1 MLLNNKYP
9 VLWDTL
15 DSSMKHGVLRNRSYE
30 TFGDPAIM
38 LLVAEI
44 SDEERR

>member
-9 VLWDTL
+9 VLLDTV
-15 DSSMKHGVLRNRSYE
+15 DSCMEHGILRNRSYE
-30 TFGDPAIM
+30 TFGHPAVM

>member
-1 MLLNNKYP
+1 VLNNKYP
-9 VLWDTL
+9 VLCDTV
-15 DSSMKHGVLRNRSYE
+15 DSFMEYGILKNRSYE
-30 TFGDPAIM
+30 KFGHPTVM